1 MNNDIDIIFLSKL
14 QQVLNTLDEMDNMIK
29 DNPDNQQK
37 IDYEISDYLHLI
49 QNTDLD
55 KLDINKIM
63 TALKE
68 LRLKRASHYRFYE
81 ITKTYNANRDR
92 LKYTSSRAN
101 LKEIIKNTLDNL
113 NNKYNY
119 RILESHDL
127 NALCTEKIQENKK
140 RGPKKSKYH
149 ITEFDLRK
157 MVDEGMSTSEIAT
170 IFGCDQ
176 SMISHYKRKYGI
188 STRSYKKKDGL
199 K

>member
-37 IDYEISDYLHLI
+37 IDYKISDYLHLI

-63 TALKE
+63 MALKE

-119 RILESHDL
+119 RILESDDL

-140 RGPKKSKYH
+140 RSPKKSKYH

-170 IFGCDQ
+170 IFGCNQ

-188 STRSYKKKDGL
+188 STRSYKRKD
-199 K
+199 

>member
-1 MNNDIDIIFLSKL
+1 MNNDIDIMFLSKL

-55 KLDINKIM
+55 KLDINKVM
-63 TALKE
+63 AALKE

-81 ITKTYNANRDR
+81 ITKTYNANRDK

-101 LKEIIKNTLDNL
+101 LKEIITNTLDNL
-113 NNKYNY
+113 NNEYNY
-119 RILESHDL
+119 RILESDDL
-127 NALCTEKIQENKK
+127 NTLCTEKIEEKK
-140 RGPKKSKYH
+140 KCSPKKSKYR

-170 IFGCDQ
+170 VFGCNQ

-188 STRSYKKKDGL
+188 STRSYKRKDD
-199 K
+199 

>member
-1 MNNDIDIIFLSKL
+1 MNNDIDIMFLSKL

-55 KLDINKIM
+55 KLDINKVM
-63 TALKE
+63 MALKK

-81 ITKTYNANRDR
+81 ITKTYNANRDK

-113 NNKYNY
+113 NNEYNY
-119 RILESHDL
+119 RILESDDL
-127 NALCTEKIQENKK
+127 NTLCTEKIEEKKK
-140 RGPKKSKYH
+140 RSPKKSKYR

-170 IFGCDQ
+170 IFGCNQ

-188 STRSYKKKDGL
+188 STRSYKRKD
-199 K
+199 

>member
-1 MNNDIDIIFLSKL
+1 MNDDIDIIFLSKL

-55 KLDINKIM
+55 KLDINKVM
-63 TALKE
+63 AALKK

-81 ITKTYNANRDR
+81 ITKTYNANRDK

-113 NNKYNY
+113 NNEYNY
-119 RILESHDL
+119 RILESDDL
-127 NALCTEKIQENKK
+127 NMLCTEKTEEKKK
-140 RGPKKSKYH
+140 RSPKKSKYR

-170 IFGCDQ
+170 VFGCNQ

-188 STRSYKKKDGL
+188 STRSYKRKD
-199 K
+199 

>member
-63 TALKE
+63 MALKE

-81 ITKTYNANRDR
+81 ITKTYNANRDK

-119 RILESHDL
+119 RILESNDL

-140 RGPKKSKYH
+140 RSPKKSKYH

-170 IFGCDQ
+170 IFGCNQ

-188 STRSYKKKDGL
+188 STRSYKRKDE
-199 K
+199 

>member
-1 MNNDIDIIFLSKL
+1 MNDDIDIIFLSKL

-55 KLDINKIM
+55 KLDINKVM
-63 TALKE
+63 MALKK

-81 ITKTYNANRDR
+81 ITKTYNANRDK

-113 NNKYNY
+113 NNEYNY
-119 RILESHDL
+119 RILESDDL
-127 NALCTEKIQENKK
+127 NTLCTEKTEEKKK
-140 RGPKKSKYH
+140 RSPKKSKYR
-149 ITEFDLRK
+149 ITEFDIRK

-170 IFGCDQ
+170 VFGCNQ

-188 STRSYKKKDGL
+188 STRSYKRKDES

>member
-63 TALKE
+63 MALKE

-119 RILESHDL
+119 RILESDDL

-140 RGPKKSKYH
+140 RSPKKSKYH

-170 IFGCDQ
+170 IFGCNQ

-188 STRSYKKKDGL
+188 STRSYKRKD
-199 K
+199 

>member
-1 MNNDIDIIFLSKL
+1 MNDDIDIIFLSKL

-37 IDYEISDYLHLI
+37 IDYEISDYLRLI

-55 KLDINKIM
+55 KLDINKVM
-63 TALKE
+63 AALKK

-81 ITKTYNANRDR
+81 ITKTYNANRDK

-113 NNKYNY
+113 NNEYNH
-119 RILESHDL
+119 RILESDDL
-127 NALCTEKIQENKK
+127 NTLCTEKIEEKKK
-140 RGPKKSKYH
+140 RSPKKSKYR
-149 ITEFDLRK
+149 ITEFDLRN

-170 IFGCDQ
+170 IFGCNQ

-188 STRSYKKKDGL
+188 STRSYKRKD
-199 K
+199 

>member
-1 MNNDIDIIFLSKL
+1 MNDDIDIIFLSKL

-55 KLDINKIM
+55 KLDINKVM
-63 TALKE
+63 VALKK

-81 ITKTYNANRDR
+81 ITKTYNANRDK

-113 NNKYNY
+113 NNEYNY
-119 RILESHDL
+119 RILESDDL
-127 NALCTEKIQENKK
+127 NTLCTEKTEEKKK
-140 RGPKKSKYH
+140 RSPKKSKYR

-170 IFGCDQ
+170 IFGCNQ

-188 STRSYKKKDGL
+188 STRSYKRKD
-199 K
+199 

>member
-1 MNNDIDIIFLSKL
+1 MNDDIDIIFLSKL
-14 QQVLNTLDEMDNMIK
+14 QQALNTLDEMDNMIK

-55 KLDINKIM
+55 KLDINKVM
-63 TALKE
+63 AALKK

-81 ITKTYNANRDR
+81 ITKTYNANRDK

-113 NNKYNY
+113 NNEYNY
-119 RILESHDL
+119 RILESDDL
-127 NALCTEKIQENKK
+127 NTLCTEKTEEKKK
-140 RGPKKSKYH
+140 RSPKKSKYR

-170 IFGCDQ
+170 VFGCNQ

-188 STRSYKKKDGL
+188 LTRSYKRKD
-199 K
+199 

>member
-14 QQVLNTLDEMDNMIK
+14 QQVLNMLDEMDNMIK

-55 KLDINKIM
+55 KLDINKVM

-113 NNKYNY
+113 NNEYNY
-119 RILESHDL
+119 RILESNDL
-127 NALCTEKIQENKK
+127 NALCTEKIQEKKK
-140 RGPKKSKYH
+140 RSPKKSKYH

-157 MVDEGMSTSEIAT
+157 MVDDGMSTSEIAT

-188 STRSYKKKDGL
+188 STRSYKRKD
-199 K
+199 

>member
-1 MNNDIDIIFLSKL
+1 MNGDIDITFLSKL

-55 KLDINKIM
+55 KLDINKVM
-63 TALKE
+63 AALKK

-81 ITKTYNANRDR
+81 IAKTYNANRDK

-113 NNKYNY
+113 NNEYNY
-119 RILESHDL
+119 RILESDDL
-127 NALCTEKIQENKK
+127 NTLCTEKIEEKKK
-140 RGPKKSKYH
+140 RSPKKSKYR

-170 IFGCDQ
+170 IFGCNQ

-188 STRSYKKKDGL
+188 STRSYKRKD
-199 K
+199 

>member
-14 QQVLNTLDEMDNMIK
+14 QQVLDTLDEMDNMIK

-55 KLDINKIM
+55 KLDINKIIM
-63 TALKE
+63 ELKK

-113 NNKYNY
+113 NNEYNY
-119 RILESHDL
+119 RILESNDL
-127 NALCTEKIQENKK
+127 NALCNEKIQEKKK
-140 RGPKKSKYH
+140 RSPRKSKYR

-157 MVDEGMSTSEIAT
+157 MVNEGMSTSEIAT
-170 IFGCDQ
+170 TFGCNQ
-176 SMISHYKRKYGI
+176 SMISHYKKKYGI
-188 STRSYKKKDGL
+188 VTRTYKKKDGL

>member
-1 MNNDIDIIFLSKL
+1 MNDDIDIIFLSKL

-55 KLDINKIM
+55 KLDINKVM
-63 TALKE
+63 AALKKF
-68 LRLKRASHYRFYE
+68 RLKRASHYRFYE
-81 ITKTYNANRDR
+81 ITKTYNANRDK

-113 NNKYNY
+113 NNEYNY
-119 RILESHDL
+119 RILESDDL
-127 NALCTEKIQENKK
+127 NTLCTEKTEEKKK
-140 RGPKKSKYH
+140 RSPKKSKYR

-157 MVDEGMSTSEIAT
+157 MVDDGMSTSEIAT
-170 IFGCDQ
+170 VFGCNQ

-188 STRSYKKKDGL
+188 STRSYKRKD
-199 K
+199 

>member
-1 MNNDIDIIFLSKL
+1 MNNDIDIMFLSKL

-63 TALKE
+63 MALKK

-81 ITKTYNANRDR
+81 ITKTYNANRDK

-101 LKEIIKNTLDNL
+101 LKEIITNTLDNL
-113 NNKYNY
+113 NNEYNY
-119 RILESHDL
+119 RILESNDL
-127 NALCTEKIQENKK
+127 NALCTEKIEEKK
-140 RGPKKSKYH
+140 KCSPKKSKYR

-170 IFGCDQ
+170 VFGCNQ

-188 STRSYKKKDGL
+188 STRSYKRKDE
-199 K
+199 

>member
-1 MNNDIDIIFLSKL
+1 MNDDIDIIFLSKL

-55 KLDINKIM
+55 KLDINKVM
-63 TALKE
+63 AALKK

-81 ITKTYNANRDR
+81 ITKTYNANRDK

-113 NNKYNY
+113 NNEYNY
-119 RILESHDL
+119 RILESDDL
-127 NALCTEKIQENKK
+127 NTLCTEKTEEKKK
-140 RGPKKSKYH
+140 RSPKKSKYR

-170 IFGCDQ
+170 VFGCNQ

-188 STRSYKKKDGL
+188 STRSYKRKD
-199 K
+199 

>member
-1 MNNDIDIIFLSKL
+1 MNNDIDIMFLSKL

-63 TALKE
+63 MALKE

-81 ITKTYNANRDR
+81 ITKTYNANRDK

-119 RILESHDL
+119 RILESNDL

-140 RGPKKSKYH
+140 RSPKKSKYH

-170 IFGCDQ
+170 IFGCNQ

-188 STRSYKKKDGL
+188 STRSYKRKD
-199 K
+199 

>member
-1 MNNDIDIIFLSKL
+1 MNDDIDIIFLSKL

-55 KLDINKIM
+55 KLDINKVM
-63 TALKE
+63 AALKK
-68 LRLKRASHYRFYE
+68 LRLERASHYRFYE
-81 ITKTYNANRDR
+81 ITKTYNANRDK

-113 NNKYNY
+113 NNEYNY
-119 RILESHDL
+119 RILESDDL
-127 NALCTEKIQENKK
+127 NTLCTEKIEEKKK
-140 RGPKKSKYH
+140 RSPKKSKYR

-170 IFGCDQ
+170 IFGCNQ

-188 STRSYKKKDGL
+188 LTRSYKRKD
-199 K
+199 

>member
-14 QQVLNTLDEMDNMIK
+14 QQALDTLDEIDDMIK

-55 KLDINKIM
+55 KLDINKVII
-63 TALKE
+63 ALKK

-101 LKEIIKNTLDNL
+101 LKEIIKNTLNNL
-113 NNKYNY
+113 NNEYNY
-119 RILESHDL
+119 RILESDDL
-127 NALCTEKIQENKK
+127 NALCTEKIQEKKK
-140 RGPKKSKYH
+140 RVPKKSKYR
-149 ITEFDLRK
+149 ITELDLRK

-170 IFGCDQ
+170 IFGCNQ

-188 STRSYKKKDGL
+188 STRSYKRKD
-199 K
+199 

>member
-1 MNNDIDIIFLSKL
+1 MNVNNDIDIMFLSKL

-55 KLDINKIM
+55 KLDINKVM

-119 RILESHDL
+119 RILESDDL

-140 RGPKKSKYH
+140 RSPKKSKYH

-170 IFGCDQ
+170 IFGCNQ

-188 STRSYKKKDGL
+188 STRSYKRKD
-199 K
+199 

>member
-1 MNNDIDIIFLSKL
+1 MNNDIDIMFLSKL

-63 TALKE
+63 MALKE

-81 ITKTYNANRDR
+81 ITKTYNANRDK

-119 RILESHDL
+119 RILESNDL

-140 RGPKKSKYH
+140 RSPKKSKYH

-170 IFGCDQ
+170 IFGCNQ

-188 STRSYKKKDGL
+188 STRSYKRKDE
-199 K
+199 

>member
-1 MNNDIDIIFLSKL
+1 MNNDIDIMFLSKL

-55 KLDINKIM
+55 KLDINKVM
-63 TALKE
+63 AALKK

-81 ITKTYNANRDR
+81 ITKTYNANRDK

-101 LKEIIKNTLDNL
+101 LKEIITNTLDNL
-113 NNKYNY
+113 NNEYNY
-119 RILESHDL
+119 RILESDDL
-127 NALCTEKIQENKK
+127 NTLCTEKIEEKK
-140 RGPKKSKYH
+140 KCSPKKSKYR

-170 IFGCDQ
+170 VFGCNQ

-188 STRSYKKKDGL
+188 STRSYKRKDE
-199 K
+199 